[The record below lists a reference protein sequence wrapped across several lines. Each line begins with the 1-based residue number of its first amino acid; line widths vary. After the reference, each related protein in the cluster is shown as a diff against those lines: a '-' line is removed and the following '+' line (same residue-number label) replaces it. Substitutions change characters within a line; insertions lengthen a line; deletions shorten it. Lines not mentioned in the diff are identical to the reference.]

1 MYNMCIVKREYLW
14 YNEYNGKGVFFLK
27 NLPENKKVIIMSIKY
42 QKLFALMKEKGLTT
56 YKIRQNNIISQSAL
70 TALKSGKNV
79 TTETIDKLC
88 KALQCQPGDILEY
101 VDD

>member
-1 MYNMCIVKREYLW
+1 MA
-14 YNEYNGKGVFFLK
+14 
-27 NLPENKKVIIMSIKY
+27 IKY

-101 VDD
+101 ADD